1 MSNPWIFMGVDR
13 AHFFGEVAVHTDE
26 MLASLNQHFGTDKL
40 TILRLRSGST
50 LPLSASNCA
59 RNEAS
64 GP

>member
-40 TILRLRSGST
+40 TILGLRSGST
-50 LPLSASNCA
+50 LSLSASNCA

>member
-1 MSNPWIFMGVDR
+1 MNQVS
-13 AHFFGEVAVHTDE
+13 HEVQTPEGAVFVNGFYDSSFE
-26 MLASLNQHFGTDKL
+26 SVFVGTDKL

-59 RNEAS
+59 RNGAS